1 MPKLRVS
8 PILEVIFPGGGVA
21 SKTLVRT
28 KLLHNHVAISILYP
42 HPRNSSIYGDE
53 GVSELVEL
61 IRQSGWIKPLVVS
74 SKHTIISGNRRW
86 KAVRLL
92 GWESTQVKY
101 REFIN
106 ATAELEAL
114 LLKNAIRFKTNEQ
127 KVWEAMV
134 WKEVEATKATNRQI
148 ELAGNRPD
156 TEPDKR
162 EKFRIGTEDR
172 TVDRLASRVGLGS
185 GRNYERAAKVVGAIN
200 LLLKN
205 DPRTT
210 IARRKVLN
218 ERSVDALLKRLK
230 RVFCSNAQVV
240 SLNDDSLTANVIHN
254 AVADDALH
262 SCWNCRPRGGSIKN
276 HNLYRNCLGVFSL
289 IDKSADERGAECNL
303 WSNRETNSDEA
314 RNNSAQST
322 FNLIL
327 SAHLQPLIQDAART
341 TVMSVVDWAT
351 DVVLESKALETL
363 QPIGENERQP
373 RACRGP

>member
-1 MPKLRVS
+1 MPKLRVL
-8 PILEVIFPGGGVA
+8 PIVEVIFPGGGLP

-28 KLLHNHVAISILYP
+28 KLLHNHVAVSILYP

-53 GVSELVEL
+53 DVSELVEL
-61 IRQSGWIKPLVVS
+61 IRQSGWVKPLVVT

-92 GWESTQVKY
+92 GGESIPVEY
-101 REFIN
+101 REFLD

-114 LLKNAIRFKTNEQ
+114 LLENAIRFKTTEQ
-127 KVWEAMV
+127 KVREAMV
-134 WKEVEATKATNRQI
+134 WKEVEATKAKNRQI
-148 ELAGNRPD
+148 ELAGNRPN

-162 EKFRIGTEDR
+162 ENFRIGTKGR

-185 GRNYERAAKVVGAIN
+185 GRNYERAAKVVGAID

-205 DPRTT
+205 DPETA
-210 IARRKVLN
+210 IALRKVLN
-218 ERSVDALLKRLK
+218 ERSVDTALKILK
-230 RVFCSNAQVV
+230 RVSCSNAQVV
-240 SLNDDSLTANVIHN
+240 SLNDDLLTANVIHN
-254 AVADDALH
+254 DVADDALH
-262 SCWNCRPRGGSIKN
+262 SCWNCRPRGESIKN
-276 HNLYRNCLGVFSL
+276 HNLHCNRLGVFSL

-303 WSNRETNSDEA
+303 WSNRETDSDEA
-314 RNNSAQST
+314 RNYSAQST

-351 DVVLESKALETL
+351 NVLESKALETL
-363 QPIGENERQP
+363 QPIGENDRQT